1 MDNRLKYFWQKDDKD
16 ELSNEFHNLKNE
28 KPKVAT
34 IVEEKEEGETKFTS
48 PCLTD
53 QREDAFYKER
63 NNTAIDRA

>member
-34 IVEEKEEGETKFTS
+34 IGM
-48 PCLTD
+48 
-53 QREDAFYKER
+53 A
-63 NNTAIDRA
+63 